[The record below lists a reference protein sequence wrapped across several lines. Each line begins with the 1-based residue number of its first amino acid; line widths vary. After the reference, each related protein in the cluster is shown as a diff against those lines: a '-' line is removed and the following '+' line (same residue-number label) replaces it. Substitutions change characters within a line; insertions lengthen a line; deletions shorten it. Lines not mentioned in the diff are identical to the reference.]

1 MSMRMCSWDTEVYWW
16 LWNGEGG
23 EGSVCVWGGVRG
35 RKEGLGVDRY
45 MCIGEG
51 GRERE
56 KDCE

>member
-1 MSMRMCSWDTEVYWW
+1 MVREER
-16 LWNGEGG
+16 G
-23 EGSVCVWGGVRG
+23 VCVCGGGGGG